1 MKATFLRR
9 LNFLPAPFEE
19 NKNYSN
25 VVCARSV
32 LSALIKPVN
41 GIEFGKQIL
50 VKIFIEGFSH
60 LITCLPGYNFVWNI
74 KGLFNDYRN
83 SKTNEEIEIKSITIK
98 TVKLLALLLY
108 RRTQAIHTLDLQFI
122 KFGTDSV
129 HIAFPEIL
137 KQSRPVKHLKSVKL
151 NSFNTEPVKF
161 AL

>member
-1 MKATFLRR
+1 ME
-9 LNFLPAPFEE
+9 LNLE
-19 NKNYSN
+19 
-25 VVCARSV
+25 
-32 LSALIKPVN
+32 
-41 GIEFGKQIL
+41 QIL
-50 VKIFIEGFSH
+50 VKMFIKGSSH
-60 LITCLPGYNFVWNI
+60 LIPCLPGYNFVWNI

-83 SKTNEEIEIKSITIK
+83 SKTNEELEIKSITIK

-129 HIAFPEIL
+129 HIVFLEIL
-137 KQSRPVKHLKSVKL
+137 KQSRPVKRLKSVKM